1 MRLRMVH
8 GTARRR
14 STWWAG
20 LRQPGALSIA
30 AGLNEGVA
38 AACVEMCLDLK
49 APAIIVIATSGNTA
63 RFLAKYRPPVPVLV
77 ICFQASAAQSHIPSC
92 TCQVARSA
100 VSQA

>member
-49 APAIIVIATSGNTA
+49 APAIIVIAMNSLRRIFIFIHTLIYSPA
-63 RFLAKYRPPVPVLV
+63 
-77 ICFQASAAQSHIPSC
+77 
-92 TCQVARSA
+92 
-100 VSQA
+100 